1 MPDLIVSRDIAAPS
15 DAIWR
20 LVSNLPDMG
29 ELSPENVGG
38 MWLKGANGPALGAKF
53 KGNNKNGD
61 KSWST
66 TATVS
71 ECVPGKEFGF
81 RVTVG
86 PIKVAH
92 WHYVIVDRGNGTC
105 TVTESWTDQRPG
117 FVKRMGTKMS
127 GVADRS
133 AHNRTG
139 MEETLRKLEA
149 ALA

>member
-1 MPDLIVSRDIAAPS
+1 
-15 DAIWR
+15 
-20 LVSNLPDMG
+20 MG
-29 ELSPENVGG
+29 GLSPENVGG
-38 MWLKGANGPALGAKF
+38 MWSKGANGPALGAKF

-66 TATVS
+66 TVTVS
-71 ECVPGKEFGF
+71 ECIPGKEFGF

-92 WHYVIVDRGNGTC
+92 WHYVIVDNGNGTC
-105 TVTESWTDQRPG
+105 SVTESWTDQRRG
-117 FVKRMGTKMS
+117 LVKRMGTRMS
-127 GVADRS
+127 GVADRF

-139 MEETLRKLEA
+139 MEETLRKLDA